1 MCLALHLGTAG
12 WKLPEHRGAGCHQP
26 PATKLRESQ
35 WRTQHFTSKIPKSC
49 PEFLGHKKHV
59 LRFFLIYNN
68 FWPWNNVSCFQTTVS
83 ALGLLVSSDSKKHAE
98 CEALQPTSEPL
109 ICKQEKNKIKQSK
122 RWIRTL
128 TSDVSLT
135 SLRLKASSKQGP
147 GLGHLRG
154 LKMQIH
160 NLPAQEL
167 PGPGSGDTRL

>member
-1 MCLALHLGTAG
+1 MVFLKPVSWESTIPHLHETQNVFSPSPGNSRMKAAWTQRS
-12 WKLPEHRGAGCHQP
+12 WMP

-135 SLRLKASSKQGP
+135 R
-147 GLGHLRG
+147 
-154 LKMQIH
+154 
-160 NLPAQEL
+160 
-167 PGPGSGDTRL
+167 